1 MFRAHW
7 WAAVATVARLVG
19 DLEVAED
26 AVQDACA
33 AALTQWPA
41 AGIPGQPRA
50 WLISV
55 ARHKATDR
63 LRRERRR
70 LGKETSAALEVT
82 AAGRRRTGCPAP
94 TTSLASSSPAAT
106 RPSTRR
112 SGCR

>member
-33 AALTQWPA
+33 AALAQWPA
-41 AGIPGQPRA
+41 AGIPGNPRA

-63 LRRERRR
+63 LRRDSRRGGEGGR
-70 LGKETSAALEVT
+70 GGAGAARRWPP
-82 AAGRRRTGCPAP
+82 GRPGWTGCPGP
-94 TTSLASSSPAAT
+94 TTSSA
-106 RPSTRR
+106 
-112 SGCR
+112 